1 MAVFCLLFQQIA
13 EKANVPTQAFEA
25 RSDMPCGGT
34 IGPITATTLGIPAI
48 DLGIPIW
55 AMHSLRETASIADV
69 AYLTRF
75 VQAYWEL

>member
-1 MAVFCLLFQQIA
+1 M
-13 EKANVPTQAFEA
+13 PTQVFEV

-34 IGPITATTLGIPAI
+34 IGPVTAAALGIPAI

-75 VQAYWEL
+75 VQAYWQM